1 METSS
6 NVNDFWLEW
15 IAWVILSMESIPSF
29 KGLLGNGQGWIG
41 RARGGGREGDVSVC
55 NFSCHMPGVRHCR
68 N

>member
-41 RARGGGREGDVSVC
+41 RAQWGQGGGCECV
-55 NFSCHMPGVRHCR
+55 
-68 N
+68 

>member
-29 KGLLGNGQGWIG
+29 KGLLGNGQGWI
-41 RARGGGREGDVSVC
+41 AWGGVGAGEGGMWWHV
-55 NFSCHMPGVRHCR
+55 
-68 N
+68 